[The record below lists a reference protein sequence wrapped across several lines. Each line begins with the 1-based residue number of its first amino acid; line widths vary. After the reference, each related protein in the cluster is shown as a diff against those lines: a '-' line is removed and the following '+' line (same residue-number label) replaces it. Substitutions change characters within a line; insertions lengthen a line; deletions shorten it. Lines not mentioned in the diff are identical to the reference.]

1 MTRRERRDPVAG
13 IVIGGILVFVGGFY
27 LLTNTFGF
35 NLNWDAVWPV
45 AVIIVGAA
53 VIYGGFERSHD
64 ERRTP
69 RNRTPERR

>member
-1 MTRRERRDPVAG
+1 MTRHARRDPVAG

-45 AVIIVGAA
+45 AVIVAGAA
-53 VIYGGFERSHD
+53 VIWGAFQRSGGERHAD
-64 ERRTP
+64 EP
-69 RNRTPERR
+69 HV